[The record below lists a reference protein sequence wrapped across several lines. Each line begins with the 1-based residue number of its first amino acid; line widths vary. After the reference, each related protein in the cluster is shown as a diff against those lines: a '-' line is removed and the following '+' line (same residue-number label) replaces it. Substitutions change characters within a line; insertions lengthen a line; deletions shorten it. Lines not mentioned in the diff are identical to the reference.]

1 MIVDTPRMAEE
12 AVIPDLVE
20 LVRRSIQAASDR
32 DLDLVLTLYAPDA
45 VWDMSPLGMGTF
57 EGTKAIRG
65 FMEDWLGAYEEYAME
80 AEAIADL
87 GSGVSFA
94 VILQKGRL
102 VGSSGEVHLTYAS
115 TGVWENGV
123 MRRSTNYGD
132 IDEAH
137 AAAERLA
144 QERAAG

>member
-1 MIVDTPRMAEE
+1 MAEE
-12 AVIPDLVE
+12 STTPDLVE
-20 LVRRSIQAASDR
+20 LVRRSVQAASDR
-32 DLDLVLTLYAPDA
+32 DLDWVLTLYAPDA

-57 EGTKAIRG
+57 EGIEAIRG
-65 FMEDWLGAYEEYAME
+65 FMEDWLGAYEVYAME
-80 AEAIADL
+80 AKEIVDL

-102 VGSSGEVHLTYAS
+102 VGSSGEVHLTYAA

-123 MRRSTNYGD
+123 MTRSTNYGD
-132 IDEAH
+132 IEEAR

-144 QERAAG
+144 KERG